1 MIRKQIYLT
10 QELDQH
16 IHVISQK
23 ENKPEAKVIC
33 ELLET
38 GIRKQHPMST
48 GEALLGLAR
57 LGEKQGI
64 DGPTDLSERHDDYL
78 YGEKDSFLSDC

>member
-1 MIRKQIYLT
+1 
-10 QELDQH
+10 
-16 IHVISQK
+16 
-23 ENKPEAKVIC
+23 
-33 ELLET
+33 
-38 GIRKQHPMST
+38 MST

-57 LGEKQGI
+57 LGEKLGI

>member
-1 MIRKQIYLT
+1 MHVCYTAYTIAHMIRKQIYLT

-16 IHVISQK
+16 ILVISQK

-48 GEALLGLAR
+48 GEGTIGTCQTGREAG
-57 LGEKQGI
+57 
-64 DGPTDLSERHDDYL
+64 Y
-78 YGEKDSFLSDC
+78 

>member
-16 IHVISQK
+16 ILVISQK

-64 DGPTDLSERHDDYL
+64 DGPTDLSERHNDYL
-78 YGEKDSFLSDC
+78 YGEKDGFLSDC